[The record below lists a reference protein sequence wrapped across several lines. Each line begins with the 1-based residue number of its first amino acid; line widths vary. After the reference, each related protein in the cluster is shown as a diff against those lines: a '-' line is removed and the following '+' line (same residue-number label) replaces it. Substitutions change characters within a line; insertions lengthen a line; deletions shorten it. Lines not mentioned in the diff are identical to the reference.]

1 MRPPIVVVGDAM
13 LDRDVLGRAER
24 LCPEQ
29 PVPVLEEHSVRSSP
43 GGAALAAA
51 LLAREGREVT
61 LVTAI
66 GRDEAGSEL
75 RDLLAEEHVTVID
88 VGLDGSTP
96 EKVRLRAGPYLLCRL
111 DRGGGRPR
119 SAAASRA
126 RIAEAGA
133 VLVSD
138 YGRGFTAQPAL
149 REAVAAAPLVVWDPH
164 PHGPD
169 PVPGVTLVTPNEREA
184 RLVVDASQPELLAAR
199 VRERWQAEAACVTRG
214 EKGAVLATA
223 REGALTVPV
232 TAVAGEP
239 CGAGDRFAASVTA
252 LLADGI
258 PVAEA
263 VQAACAE
270 AASFV
275 GDGGW
280 HGSRPRSGG
289 EDPFALVERVRAG
302 GGTVVAT
309 GGCFDLLHAGHV
321 AMLQAARS
329 LGDCLVVC
337 LNSDRSVRRLKGED
351 RPLVGEDDRAAVLRS
366 LACVDAVLLF
376 DEDTPADA
384 LRRLRPDV
392 FVKGADY
399 EATTLPEADVM
410 ATLGGRV
417 ATVPYVAGRSTSA
430 LIDKATAHVA

>member
-1 MRPPIVVVGDAM
+1 MRAPIVVVGDAM

-29 PVPVLEEHSVRSSP
+29 PVPILEERSARSSP

-51 LLAREGREVT
+51 LLAREGRDVT

-66 GRDEAGSEL
+66 AADQPGCEL
-75 RDLLAEEHVTVID
+75 GDLLADEHVTVVN

-96 EKVRLRAGPYLLCRL
+96 EKIRLRAGPYLLCRL

-119 SAAASRA
+119 TAAAYSASIA
-126 RIAEAGA
+126 RAGA

-138 YGRGFTAQPAL
+138 YGRGLTAQPAV
-149 REAVAAAPLVVWDPH
+149 REAVAAVPLVVWDPH
-164 PHGPD
+164 PRGPD
-169 PVPGVTLVTPNEREA
+169 PVPGATLVTPNEREA
-184 RLVVDASQPELLAAR
+184 RLVADAPLPELLAAR
-199 VRERWQAEAACVTRG
+199 VRERWSAEAACVTRG
-214 EKGAVLATA
+214 GKAAVLATA
-223 REGALTVPV
+223 REGVLTVPL

-258 PVAEA
+258 PLAEA
-263 VQAACAE
+263 VQAACRE
-270 AASFV
+270 AAAFV

-280 HGSRPRSGG
+280 HGSHPRTGG
-289 EDPFALVERVRAG
+289 ADPFVLVERVRAR
-302 GGTVVAT
+302 GGTIVAT

-337 LNSDRSVRRLKGED
+337 LNSDTSVRRLKGAD

-366 LACVDAVLLF
+366 LACVDAVVLF
-376 DEDTPADA
+376 DEESPAEI
-384 LRRLRPDV
+384 LRRLRPHV

-399 EATTLPEADVM
+399 EASLLPETDVM

-417 ATVPYVAGRSTSA
+417 ATVPYVAGHSTSA
-430 LIDKATAHVA
+430 LIERATARVA